1 MASCILRT
9 LISTDLCFVN
19 YIRIDW
25 EHEKTMSPLG
35 GGQNALNM

>member
-19 YIRIDW
+19 YMRIDW
-25 EHEKTMSPLG
+25 NMKTMSPLG
-35 GGQNALNM
+35 GDQNALNM